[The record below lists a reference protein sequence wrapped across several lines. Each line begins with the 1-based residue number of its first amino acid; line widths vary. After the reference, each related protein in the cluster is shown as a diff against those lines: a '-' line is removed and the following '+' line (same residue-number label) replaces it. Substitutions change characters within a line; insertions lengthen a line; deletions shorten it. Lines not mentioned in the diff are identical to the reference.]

1 LISHS
6 LFLFASTLDRSD
18 RVSRE
23 IGIAVFGLGFLL
35 PLLGGGNVL
44 FTFEPTEALP
54 FWLVAVFGTAVLLRR
69 NPTRPPIEGADW
81 TTAMLLVFL
90 VWWTVAS
97 LLRHSGPRVPMET
110 QALLSGVLLYV
121 GLSTC
126 SIPAA
131 AVEKL
136 VVGLLLGT
144 IGTAIYGQYQ
154 YWVAF
159 PTVVPLFRAWGLEA
173 QPFVNANFYN
183 ANAYAAFLGA
193 LVLLASGLVRDRKLT
208 LLRRTAP
215 WTIPLLV
222 LTMILSRSRS
232 AIALLSVVALVRELW
247 ARDNG
252 RGTSAPAGRTMAIVG
267 ALTAVLAV
275 LLVKADLTELWTIGW
290 GGRVAI
296 WQASLRMIHDH
307 WALGVGLG
315 CFADWFASYQLTH
328 YYTRYAHS
336 FILEIF
342 AELGI
347 VGGLAL
353 VGFLVGSFTAVV
365 TRLRKAMK
373 DPAEQ
378 IFLLA
383 ATSAAV
389 FVVMHAAVDI
399 DWHAPA
405 NVVLL
410 FILLGM
416 MRAGRLDAGD
426 RIP

>member
-1 LISHS
+1 
-6 LFLFASTLDRSD
+6 
-18 RVSRE
+18 
-23 IGIAVFGLGFLL
+23 
-35 PLLGGGNVL
+35 
-44 FTFEPTEALP
+44 
-54 FWLVAVFGTAVLLRR
+54 
-69 NPTRPPIEGADW
+69 
-81 TTAMLLVFL
+81 MLLTFL
-90 VWWTVAS
+90 VWWTAAILV
-97 LLRHSGPRVPMET
+97 RHSGPRVPMET

-121 GLSTC
+121 GLSTG

-144 IGTAIYGQYQ
+144 VGTALYGQYQ

-173 QPFVNANFYN
+173 EPFVNANFYN

-208 LLRRTAP
+208 LLRSTAP
-215 WTIPLLV
+215 WIIPLLV

-232 AIALLSVVALVRELW
+232 AIALLGVVVLVRELW
-247 ARDNG
+247 AREDVRGISVRRG
-252 RGTSAPAGRTMAIVG
+252 RAVAVVG
-267 ALTAVLAV
+267 AMIAILAV
-275 LLVKADLTELWTIGW
+275 LLAKADLTELWAVGW
-290 GGRVAI
+290 QGRLAI

-315 CFADWFASYQLTH
+315 RFADWFASYQLTH

-353 VGFLVGSFTAVV
+353 VGFLVASFTAAV
-365 TRLRKAMK
+365 TRLRKPMK
-373 DPAEQ
+373 DPGER

-389 FVVMHAAVDI
+389 FVVAHAAVDI

-416 MRAGRLDAGD
+416 MRAGRLGAGD

>member
-1 LISHS
+1 MISHS

-144 IGTAIYGQYQ
+144 IGTALTFLH
-154 YWVAF
+154 VDAF
-159 PTVVPLFRAWGLEA
+159 WEKAIQG
-173 QPFVNANFYN
+173 
-183 ANAYAAFLGA
+183 GII
-193 LVLLASGLVRDRKLT
+193 LA
-208 LLRRTAP
+208 
-215 WTIPLLV
+215 
-222 LTMILSRSRS
+222 
-232 AIALLSVVALVRELW
+232 
-247 ARDNG
+247 
-252 RGTSAPAGRTMAIVG
+252 
-267 ALTAVLAV
+267 
-275 LLVKADLTELWTIGW
+275 
-290 GGRVAI
+290 
-296 WQASLRMIHDH
+296 
-307 WALGVGLG
+307 
-315 CFADWFASYQLTH
+315 
-328 YYTRYAHS
+328 
-336 FILEIF
+336 
-342 AELGI
+342 
-347 VGGLAL
+347 
-353 VGFLVGSFTAVV
+353 AVV
-365 TRLRKAMK
+365 
-373 DPAEQ
+373 
-378 IFLLA
+378 
-383 ATSAAV
+383 SAAARLPARRA
-389 FVVMHAAVDI
+389 HAA
-399 DWHAPA
+399 
-405 NVVLL
+405 
-410 FILLGM
+410 G
-416 MRAGRLDAGD
+416 
-426 RIP
+426 

>member
-6 LFLFASTLDRSD
+6 LFLVASTLDRSD

-23 IGIAVFGLGFLL
+23 TGIAVFGLGFLL

-44 FTFEPTEALP
+44 FTLEPTEALP
-54 FWLVAVFGTAVLLRR
+54 FWLVAVFGTVLILRR
-69 NPTRPPIEGADW
+69 NSTRPPSEVADW

-90 VWWTVAS
+90 VWWTVAI
-97 LLRHSGPRVPMET
+97 LVRHSGPRVPMET
-110 QALLSGVLLYV
+110 EALLSGVLLYV

-126 SIPAA
+126 SIPVG

-136 VVGLLLGT
+136 VVGMLIGT

-159 PTVVPLFRAWGLEA
+159 PTVVPLFRSWGLEV
-173 QPFVNANFYN
+173 QPLVNANFYN

-232 AIALLSVVALVRELW
+232 AIVLLGVVVLVRELW
-247 ARDNG
+247 ARENVRRTSVRGG
-252 RGTSAPAGRTMAIVG
+252 RAVAVVG
-267 ALTAVLAV
+267 AMIAILAV
-275 LLVKADLTELWTIGW
+275 LLAKADLAELWAVGW
-290 GGRVAI
+290 QGRVAI

-307 WALGVGLG
+307 WAIGVGLG
-315 CFADWFASYQLTH
+315 RFADRFASYQLTH

-347 VGGLAL
+347 VGGFALA
-353 VGFLVGSFTAVV
+353 GFLVVSFTGAVL
-365 TRLRKAMK
+365 RLRKPTK
-373 DPAEQ
+373 DRGER

-389 FVVMHAAVDI
+389 FAVTHAAVDI

-410 FILLGM
+410 FMLLGM
-416 MRAGRLDAGD
+416 MRAGHLAAGD